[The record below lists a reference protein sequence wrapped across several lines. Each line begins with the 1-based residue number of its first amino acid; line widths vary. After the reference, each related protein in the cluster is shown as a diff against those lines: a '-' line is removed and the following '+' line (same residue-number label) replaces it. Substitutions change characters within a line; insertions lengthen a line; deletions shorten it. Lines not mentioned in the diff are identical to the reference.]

1 MEKIRIVIADDHKM
15 FLDGLCSLLEDE
27 ENLEIVDTA
36 KNGNGVLQILSNTK
50 IDLVITDISMPEM
63 NGIALNNEI
72 KKKHTQVKTLVLSMH
87 KQSDLIAKLI
97 KNGANGYLLKNADKK
112 ELLQAINS
120 IMRGENYFSPEV
132 KEAYMQS
139 MFSPK
144 ATRKAEAK
152 LSRREKEVITLI
164 AQEMTTNEI
173 AEKLFISQH
182 TVETHRKNILRK
194 LDARNTAGLVKY
206 AIQQGLVQ

>member
-27 ENLEIVDTA
+27 KNLEIVDTA
-36 KNGNGVLQILSNTK
+36 KNGNGVLQILADTE

-63 NGIALNNEI
+63 DGIALNNEI
-72 KKKHTQVKTLVLSMH
+72 KKKHAQVKTLVLSMH

-97 KNGANGYLLKNADKK
+97 KNDVNGYLLKNADKK

-132 KEAYMQS
+132 KEEYMQS

-144 ATRKAEAK
+144 AP
-152 LSRREKEVITLI
+152 EK
-164 AQEMTTNEI
+164 QRQN
-173 AEKLFISQH
+173 
-182 TVETHRKNILRK
+182 
-194 LDARNTAGLVKY
+194 
-206 AIQQGLVQ
+206 